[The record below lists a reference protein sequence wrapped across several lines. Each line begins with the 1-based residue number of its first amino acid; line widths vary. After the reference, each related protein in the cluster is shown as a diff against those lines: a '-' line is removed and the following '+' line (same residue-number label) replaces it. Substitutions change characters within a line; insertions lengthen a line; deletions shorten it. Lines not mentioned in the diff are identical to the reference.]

1 MPPDDPESSYGQVKR
16 LLLGSVQIPPA
27 QVHRV
32 FGEQDPAEAA
42 AGYRR
47 ELAACAAPGLDC
59 PRFDLVL
66 LGMGTDGHTASL
78 FPGSAPDPAESALA
92 VTGNYQDRPARRVTL
107 SPRVLNAARQVF
119 FMAVGAN
126 KADTLV
132 KVLGGPPDEVNLPSQ
147 RIRPAAGEV
156 TWLVDEAAAT
166 PKPIIG
172 FFSLNIC
179 QIKSESL
186 PPQEARKLPRDAAG
200 VRLGRLAVAKT
211 YQRQGIG
218 KTLLVAA
225 MGKFMEIFNSAGGIG
240 LFVDVKDQEAKR
252 YYEQFDFI
260 AMPSNELE
268 LFLPVKT
275 IQQAL
280 KA

>member
-1 MPPDDPESSYGQVKR
+1 MHKVE
-16 LLLGSVQIPPA
+16 LLAKDHDRDGFDCGSEP
-27 QVHRV
+27 
-32 FGEQDPAEAA
+32 
-42 AGYRR
+42 
-47 ELAACAAPGLDC
+47 
-59 PRFDLVL
+59 
-66 LGMGTDGHTASL
+66 
-78 FPGSAPDPAESALA
+78 
-92 VTGNYQDRPARRVTL
+92 
-107 SPRVLNAARQVF
+107 LNLYLKQTARQHAERGISRTFV
-119 FMAVGAN
+119 
-126 KADTLV
+126 
-132 KVLGGPPDEVNLPSQ
+132 
-147 RIRPAAGEV
+147 
-156 TWLVDEAAAT
+156 LVDEAAAT

-186 PPQEARKLPRDAAG
+186 TPQESTKLPRDVAG

-240 LFVDVKDQEAKR
+240 LFVDAKDQEAKR